1 MYYLGIDLGGT
12 NIVAGVVDEDG
23 NIIVKASCKTNVPR
37 SQEEICDDMAA
48 VALKALESAGLT
60 KNDINYVGIG
70 APGAVNADTG
80 IIEFTNNFQ
89 FHNWEIVKMMNER
102 LGIDVYVENDAN
114 AAAYGEFVVGAAKD
128 ANDAVVITLGTGVGG
143 GIIIDG
149 MIYSGSNYAGAEL
162 GHIVIQHGG
171 RQCSCGR
178 KGCWEAYSSATG
190 LINMT
195 KEAIVNPYNSNSIL
209 FKMING
215 DTSKITGKTAFDA
228 MAQGCE
234 VGKAIVD
241 EYISYLGCGIVNIIN
256 IFQPEVL
263 CIGGGV
269 SQQGDVLLQPIK
281 KIVEVERYTKHNK
294 KQTEVCLCKLG
305 NDAGII
311 GAAFLGK

>member
-23 NIIVKASCKTNVPR
+23 NILVKASCKTNAPR
-37 SQEEICDDMAA
+37 PEEELCDDMAA

-60 KNDINYVGIG
+60 KDDISFVGIG
-70 APGAVNADTG
+70 APGAVNGETG
-80 IIEFTNNFQ
+80 IIEFANNFGY
-89 FHNWEIVKMMNER
+89 HNWHIVDMMKER
-102 LGIDVYVENDAN
+102 LGVDVFVENDAN
-114 AAAYGEFVVGAAKD
+114 AAAYGEYQVGAAQG

-195 KEAIVNPYNSNSIL
+195 KEAAINPFNSNSIL
-209 FKMING
+209 CRM
-215 DTSKITGKTAFDA
+215 
-228 MAQGCE
+228 
-234 VGKAIVD
+234 
-241 EYISYLGCGIVNIIN
+241 
-256 IFQPEVL
+256 
-263 CIGGGV
+263 
-269 SQQGDVLLQPIK
+269 
-281 KIVEVERYTKHNK
+281 
-294 KQTEVCLCKLG
+294 
-305 NDAGII
+305 
-311 GAAFLGK
+311 

>member
-1 MYYLGIDLGGT
+1 
-12 NIVAGVVDEDG
+12 
-23 NIIVKASCKTNVPR
+23 
-37 SQEEICDDMAA
+37 
-48 VALKALESAGLT
+48 
-60 KNDINYVGIG
+60 
-70 APGAVNADTG
+70 
-80 IIEFTNNFQ
+80 
-89 FHNWEIVKMMNER
+89 MMKER
-102 LGIDVYVENDAN
+102 LGVDIYVENDAN
-114 AAAYGEFVVGAAKD
+114 AAAFGEYNVGAARE

-195 KEAIVNPYNSNSIL
+195 KEAIINPYNNNSIL
-209 FKMING
+209 YKMIEG
-215 DTSKITGKTAFDA
+215 DTSRITGKTAFDA
-228 MAQGCE
+228 AQAGCE

-241 EYISYLGCGIVNIIN
+241 EYISYLGCGLVNIIN
-256 IFQPEVL
+256 IFQPDIL

-269 SQQGDVLLQPIK
+269 SSQGDALLQPLM
-281 KIVEVERYTKHNK
+281 KIIEAERYTKHND
-294 KQTEVCLCKLG
+294 KQTEVCLCQLG